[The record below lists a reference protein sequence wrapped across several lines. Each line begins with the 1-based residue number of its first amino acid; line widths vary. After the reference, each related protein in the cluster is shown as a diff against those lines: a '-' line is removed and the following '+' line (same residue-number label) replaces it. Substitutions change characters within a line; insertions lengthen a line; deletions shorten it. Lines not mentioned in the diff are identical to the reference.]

1 MLLAEKLND
10 VTTASWATS
19 SILQL
24 CCSASAFGRGRA
36 LCPCAQSIC
45 DYFNHIK
52 SYKPCL
58 SLHILPLQY
67 FKKRNYFVGHSIYST
82 LRTFSR
88 SNRWIKSLAQITYDS
103 ESSFWKALVTKLFSP
118 LHLQTSVII
127 DEREF
132 PGLGEVKRSP
142 PPSSSSKAGSKSK
155 SATAESSKVG

>member
-1 MLLAEKLND
+1 MSPCTQLRMMNSFLVRNRKNILQDYPALDFLCRLSVAICTMLLAEKLND
-10 VTTASWATS
+10 VTIASWATS

-103 ESSFWKALVTKLFSP
+103 ESSF
-118 LHLQTSVII
+118 
-127 DEREF
+127 
-132 PGLGEVKRSP
+132 
-142 PPSSSSKAGSKSK
+142 
-155 SATAESSKVG
+155 